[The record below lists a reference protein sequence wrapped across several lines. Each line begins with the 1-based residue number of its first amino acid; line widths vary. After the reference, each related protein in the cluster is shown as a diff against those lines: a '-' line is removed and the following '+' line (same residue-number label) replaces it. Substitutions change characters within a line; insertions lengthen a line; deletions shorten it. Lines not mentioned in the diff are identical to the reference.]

1 MGAARV
7 TSIETVQD
15 FRAKLCEFG
24 KDAKDVLCAAEMHI
38 RRTFDWLNERGKHWQ
53 KEIKHRQE
61 EVVRAKIELQARK
74 GMCKD
79 GRGPGTSDQE
89 RALYKAQMRLKEAEE
104 KLACC
109 KRWGPL
115 LQHAVHEYHAPARQL
130 AGKLDTDLLK
140 ALALLQRKLEDLEAY
155 LALAPP
161 ATPMPAGV
169 SSTAEGPALAE
180 STARTSADVAGPEP
194 ETPADATEPP
204 EEQDPEA
211 KQLAEEKIPT

>member
-1 MGAARV
+1 
-7 TSIETVQD
+7 
-15 FRAKLCEFG
+15 
-24 KDAKDVLCAAEMHI
+24 
-38 RRTFDWLNERGKHWQ
+38 
-53 KEIKHRQE
+53 
-61 EVVRAKIELQARK
+61 
-74 GMCKD
+74 MCKD

-161 ATPMPAGV
+161 STPEPAGV

>member
-38 RRTFDWLNERGKHWQ
+38 RRMFDWLNERGKHWQ

-79 GRGPGTSDQE
+79 GKGPGTSDQE

-180 STARTSADVAGPEP
+180 STARTSADVAGPEL
-194 ETPADATEPP
+194 ETAIEATEPP

-211 KQLAEEKIPT
+211 KQLAEEKITP